1 MKQATYADA
10 ESVASLLN
18 LNKEMVWQIIRGMEY
33 STHNELAMA
42 VHRAL
47 SVDGSNRSDGGHC
60 HAGNPNLSGNG
71 IGGDLHFAGGHSSG
85 FKSHLPSFLCFAKI
99 GSETE

>member
-1 MKQATYADA
+1 MVNHKLTGGTESMKQATYSDA

-33 STHNELAMA
+33 STHNELAIA

-47 SVDGSNRSDGGHC
+47 SVC
-60 HAGNPNLSGNG
+60 
-71 IGGDLHFAGGHSSG
+71 
-85 FKSHLPSFLCFAKI
+85 
-99 GSETE
+99 

>member
-1 MKQATYADA
+1 MKQATYSDA

-33 STHNELAMA
+33 STHNELAIA

-47 SVDGSNRSDGGHC
+47 SVC
-60 HAGNPNLSGNG
+60 
-71 IGGDLHFAGGHSSG
+71 
-85 FKSHLPSFLCFAKI
+85 
-99 GSETE
+99 